1 MKTLA
6 VTRRSTRLATLC
18 CKAGVP
24 FSVVA
29 ALAVATTAAAA
40 TQPTKRPGELT
51 VALNLPRPALQVGAV
66 RGGDIVLARGFE
78 VDVAR
83 ALARRLGL
91 RLRLV
96 QVRDAQRLLQPGAKS
111 WDVALAQLVPTPAR
125 ERAVSFTMPYLRDD
139 PVVLMRRGLARP
151 TSLAELRPLKLC
163 AEWGRRAA
171 DVVAGRVRPRERALL
186 VGSVDA
192 LLRKLQTGA
201 CDAGLAE
208 LSRLGPELEGRRDLY
223 GGLAGR
229 IETQRAYAVALERN
243 GALLPATDRALRS
256 LRADG
261 TLRRLATAWLGV
273 DQTRLRVLR

>member
-29 ALAVATTAAAA
+29 ALVVATTAAAA

-111 WDVALAQLVPTPAR
+111 CASATTP
-125 ERAVSFTMPYLRDD
+125 S
-139 PVVLMRRGLARP
+139 
-151 TSLAELRPLKLC
+151 C
-163 AEWGRRAA
+163 
-171 DVVAGRVRPRERALL
+171 
-186 VGSVDA
+186 
-192 LLRKLQTGA
+192 
-201 CDAGLAE
+201 
-208 LSRLGPELEGRRDLY
+208 
-223 GGLAGR
+223 
-229 IETQRAYAVALERN
+229 
-243 GALLPATDRALRS
+243 
-256 LRADG
+256 
-261 TLRRLATAWLGV
+261 
-273 DQTRLRVLR
+273 

>member
-1 MKTLA
+1 
-6 VTRRSTRLATLC
+6 
-18 CKAGVP
+18 
-24 FSVVA
+24 VA
-29 ALAVATTAAAA
+29 AGLAVATTAAAA

-66 RGGDIVLARGFE
+66 RGGDVVLARGLE

-125 ERAVSFTMPYLRDD
+125 ERAVSFTTAYLRDD
-139 PVVLMRRGLARP
+139 PVVLMRRGLTRP

-163 AEWGRRAA
+163 VERGRRAA

-229 IETQRAYAVALERN
+229 IETDRAYAVALERN
-243 GALLPATDRALRS
+243 GALLAATDRALRS

-273 DQTRLRVLR
+273 DQARLRVLR

>member
-1 MKTLA
+1 
-6 VTRRSTRLATLC
+6 
-18 CKAGVP
+18 
-24 FSVVA
+24 
-29 ALAVATTAAAA
+29 
-40 TQPTKRPGELT
+40 
-51 VALNLPRPALQVGAV
+51 
-66 RGGDIVLARGFE
+66 
-78 VDVAR
+78 
-83 ALARRLGL
+83 
-91 RLRLV
+91 
-96 QVRDAQRLLQPGAKS
+96 
-111 WDVALAQLVPTPAR
+111 
-125 ERAVSFTMPYLRDD
+125 MPYLRDD

-163 AEWGRRAA
+163 AERGRRAA
-171 DVVAGRVRPRERALL
+171 DAVAGRVRPRERALL